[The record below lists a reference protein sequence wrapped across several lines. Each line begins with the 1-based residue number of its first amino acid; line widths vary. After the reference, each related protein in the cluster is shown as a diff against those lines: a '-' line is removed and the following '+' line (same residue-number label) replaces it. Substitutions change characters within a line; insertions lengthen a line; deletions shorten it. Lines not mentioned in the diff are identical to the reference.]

1 MTVKELQ
8 NKRDLE
14 LIEEI
19 VNRDYVPGDLI
30 FPHEIAAR
38 LSMKKLEVYNIML
51 ILERKRVVQK
61 IYQAACPECKNMHI
75 RETINDVSLHE
86 RCEKCG
92 NMYNGLDNC
101 YVLFRKLREI

>member
-8 NKRDLE
+8 NKKDLE

-19 VNRDYVPGDLI
+19 VNRDYLPGDLI

-38 LSMKKLEVYNIML
+38 LSMKKIEVYNIL
-51 ILERKRVVQK
+51 AILERKLLVKK
-61 IYQAACPECKNMHI
+61 IYQTACPDCKNMHV
-75 RETINDVSLHE
+75 RETLHDVSIHE

-92 NMYNGLDNC
+92 GMFNGLDSC
-101 YVLFRKLREI
+101 YVLFRKLREV